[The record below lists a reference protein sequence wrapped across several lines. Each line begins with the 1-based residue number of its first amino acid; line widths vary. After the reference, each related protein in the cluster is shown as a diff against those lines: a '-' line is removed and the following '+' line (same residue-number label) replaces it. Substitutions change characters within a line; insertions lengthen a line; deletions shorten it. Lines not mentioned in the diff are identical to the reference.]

1 MKLLLISPE
10 GHDER
15 ELPALPRLFAL
26 GLAHYHLRKPAPD
39 RTRLAA
45 WLRALPAEFHP
56 RIILHTHHELAA
68 DFAVGGLHFR
78 DSAGRAGPP
87 GPPRT
92 SSVPPS
98 QSGAPGGRALPQ
110 PLTSRACHDLNSL
123 RAALGSFSRIL
134 LSPIFRSFSKPGQ
147 APSPEL
153 AHAAIAAALAARTAA
168 ERRTEVVALGGIDAA
183 RLPTCRALGFDAAA
197 LLGAVWLRP
206 DPVAAYQHLLSTTGS
221 SDSVPSVSSVVK

>member
-10 GHDER
+10 DHDER

-26 GLAHYHLRKPAPD
+26 GLAHYHLRKPEWD
-39 RTRLAA
+39 RARLAA

-78 DSAGRAGPP
+78 RSTDIPVRAFRSSPP
-87 GPPRT
+87 F
-92 SSVPPS
+92 
-98 QSGAPGGRALPQ
+98 
-110 PLTSRACHDLNSL
+110 TSRACHDLGTL
-123 RAALGSFSRIL
+123 RAALGHHDRIL
-134 LSPIFRSFSKPGQ
+134 LSPIFPSLSKPGH
-147 APSPEL
+147 APSPAL
-153 AHAAIAAALAARTAA
+153 AHTAIAAALAARTTA